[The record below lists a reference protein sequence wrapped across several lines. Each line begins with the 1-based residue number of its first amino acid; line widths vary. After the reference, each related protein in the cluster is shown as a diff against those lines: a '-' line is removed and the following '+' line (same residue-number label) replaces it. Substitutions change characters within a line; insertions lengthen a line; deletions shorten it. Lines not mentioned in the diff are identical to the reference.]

1 MSSYVLTMI
10 LIHNWIDLQIVS
22 AAFYLPFIT
31 CSPLQPSLGIMF
43 DGLLQKYKYITELSI
58 YVFVII
64 LLPGN
69 DNLVCVW
76 LPSSAVKQY
85 VSFPL
90 ADTAYGKNKVDGKWY
105 YFDDSSVSSA
115 TEDQIVVRLLRFPF
129 YYPLQTQKAFHSGSW
144 ISKSCSCPIWKLAIA
159 SL

>member
-22 AAFYLPFIT
+22 AAFYFPFIS
-31 CSPLQPSLGIMF
+31 CSPLHPSWVSCLM
-43 DGLLQKYKYITELSI
+43 DYYRKYITELSI

-144 ISKSCSCPIWKLAIA
+144 ISKSCSCPIRKLAIA